1 MNSLRRIS
9 FGTVVVKM
17 NSTYRCPK
25 LTAFTKMHTLSQT
38 QSNILITC
46 LAVLAPITITAN
58 SLLAFALVKTKQVT
72 KPTSHVF
79 IFLLCMSDI
88 FVGAVT
94 IPFDIII
101 FAKYRRVRICTLEL
115 VGNFIGQL
123 FPHLS
128 VNIILIIAL
137 HRYIQ
142 INPSLREIT
151 GLKKWLISKTGSVI
165 LVVLAFLSAV
175 ANGLIASY
183 LFGSYYNR
191 VPNWLIKAIDCVL
204 FIVIYGLY
212 VNLFWNVKKHTRA
225 NKVLWNAENQAVK
238 TNSGASGIN
247 PRPTYFKKFT
257 KTVILILIAIVLCYL
272 PYVTIDISQ
281 GLLEQSLSQSSAQLV
296 RFFYYMTWMFLFSN
310 STINAAIIIY
320 RNDKLKAFIKEKI
333 FRYF

>member
-1 MNSLRRIS
+1 MLL
-9 FGTVVVKM
+9 TEM

-46 LAVLAPITITAN
+46 LAVLAPITVTAN
-58 SLLAFALVKTKQVT
+58 SLLAFALVKTKQAA

-79 IFLLCMSDI
+79 IFLLCISDI
-88 FVGAVT
+88 FVGAV
-94 IPFDIII
+94 FDIII

-142 INPSLREIT
+142 INPNLREIT
-151 GLKKWLISKTGSVI
+151 GLKKWLISKTGSVV

-183 LFGSYYNR
+183 FFGSYYNR

-225 NKVLWNAENQAVK
+225 NKVLWNAENQAVN
-238 TNSGASGIN
+238 THSGASG
-247 PRPTYFKKFT
+247 RPTYFKKFT

-272 PYVTIDISQ
+272 PFVSIDISQ

-296 RFFYYMTWMFLFSN
+296 RFFYYMTWIFLFSN

-320 RNDKLKAFIKEKI
+320 RNDKLKAFIKKKV